1 MATELSTTYDPKT
14 IENPI
19 TRRWLDRKAFAAF
32 PDERENRYVIMMP
45 LPNVTGSLHMGH
57 ALDNVMQDL
66 LIRWHRM
73 SGDNSLWMP
82 GTDHAGIATQAVIE
96 KRLFE
101 HEGKTRHDIGREAL
115 IERIWE
121 WKEAYEKRI
130 TEQQRAMGCSCDW
143 DRQRFTM
150 DDVYAPAVREMF
162 FRLFRDGLIYRGSR
176 LVNWDCYLQT
186 AVADD
191 EVEHKELQGHF
202 WHFRYPVVDPQPGE
216 PVAVHVAT
224 TRPETMLG
232 DTAVAVHPEPARV
245 LEEQRQALVEK
256 LAGAKAKE
264 KPGLQTELDLLE
276 ARIVDHLPLLETLV
290 DMAKAGRKVRLPI
303 LDREMPIILDEW
315 AKPGLGSGCVKIT
328 PAHDPNDYEV
338 WQRHQDEIGAIN
350 LLHPDGTYTEH
361 AGPFA
366 GQDRFEVRKGVVR
379 TMEEL
384 GFLEKIE
391 DRRIEIGH
399 SDRSKTIIEPYLSL
413 QWFVRMGDVEGGIRL
428 GAATDKEFR
437 SPGLAQ
443 ACIDA
448 VSPDWS
454 SPSGRRLEFHPDAVR
469 YRKTYVHWLAEKRDW
484 CISRQLWW
492 GHRIPIWHAVVA
504 GSELAARLDSLGPLE
519 SGDVWARVSDPLGRS
534 LSVAEARKVAA
545 SEPQAEFSV
554 EVCLRQGVEDDATV
568 KLLEA
573 AGLEQDPDVLDTWFS
588 SQLFPFAT
596 LGWPDPEHAL
606 VGEGQASLAAAE
618 GKPSALDYYYPGSC
632 LVTGRDIITL
642 WVARMVL
649 AGLYIHGDLP
659 FTDCFLHANIQ
670 DGKGERMSK
679 SKGNGIDPVDIID
692 TYGADAMRY
701 VLCDMQTGMQDIR
714 LPVMAVSPFTGK
726 HIDLTHA
733 RHGRSIYTYL
743 DPETGGEFDVLGTI
757 PELPSAKILSD
768 RFEVGRNFCNKLWN
782 AARFALL
789 NLGDLGFE
797 PLSAEQLESED
808 RWILSRLSA
817 CIAEVHQQLE
827 AYNPSAAIGSA
838 REFFWGDLCDW
849 YLELIKPRI
858 YDEARAPKA
867 RQVLATVLDQSL
879 RLLHPFLPFITEELW
894 QKLGE
899 QAPVRGIEEALPTE
913 ELMALS
919 AWPDPGRFTREEALE
934 SEFQNMQ
941 EVVRAIRDLRA
952 KYGVSPGQALD
963 CRVKAGGQQAESL
976 ERLRDHVETM
986 ANLESLVIAPSVE
999 RPELAG
1005 AQIVGDM
1012 EIFLAGVL
1020 DPEKERERLEKQK
1033 DRLEKGISGTEGK
1046 LKNEKFVQ
1054 RAPEEVVAAEQQRLE
1069 DMRKEL
1075 SLVLQNLAALQ

>member
-1 MATELSTTYDPKT
+1 M
-14 IENPI
+14 
-19 TRRWLDRKAFAAF
+19 
-32 PDERENRYVIMMP
+32 PDQRENRYVIMMP

-73 SGDNSLWMP
+73 TGDNSLWMP

-101 HEGKTRHDIGREAL
+101 HEGLTRNDIGREAL
-115 IERIWE
+115 IGRIWE

-150 DDVYAPAVREMF
+150 DDVYVPAVREMF
-162 FRLFRDGLIYRGSR
+162 YRLFRDGLIYRGSR
-176 LVNWDCYLQT
+176 LVNWDCFLQT

-191 EVEHKELQGHF
+191 EVEHKETQGHF

-216 PVAVHVAT
+216 PDAVFVAT

-245 LEEQRQALVEK
+245 LEEQRVALVERI
-256 LAGAKAKE
+256 AGAKAKD
-264 KPGLQTELDLLE
+264 KPGLEAELQSLQD
-276 ARIVDHLPLLETLV
+276 RIADHLPLLETLV
-290 DMAKAGRKVRLPI
+290 QMSQSGRKVRLPI
-303 LDREMPIILDEW
+303 MKREIPIILDVW
-315 AKPGLGSGCVKIT
+315 AKPALGSGCVKVT
-328 PAHDPNDYEV
+328 PAHDPNDYDV

-350 LLHPDGTYTEH
+350 LLNPDGTYTEH

-366 GQDRFEVRKGVVR
+366 GQDRFEVRKGVVKK
-379 TMEEL
+379 MDEL

-413 QWFVRMGDVEGGIRL
+413 QWFVRMGDVDGGIQL
-428 GAATDKEFR
+428 GAGTDKEFT

-454 SPSGRRLEFHPDAVR
+454 SPSGRQLGFHPDPIR
-469 YRKTYVHWLAEKRDW
+469 YRKTYVHWLSEKRDW

-492 GHRIPIWHAVVA
+492 GHRIPIWHAVVRGA
-504 GSELAARLDSLGPLE
+504 DLASKVDTVSPLQSE
-519 SGDVWARVSDPLGRS
+519 DVWTRVADPLGRS
-534 LSVAEARKVAA
+534 LSVAEALTAA
-545 SEPQAEFSV
+545 ESNPQSEYSI
-554 EVCLRQGVEDDATV
+554 EVCLRRGVADEAGV
-568 KLLEA
+568 KALEA
-573 AGLEQDPDVLDTWFS
+573 QGFEQDPDVLDTWFS

-596 LGWPDPEHAL
+596 PGWPDPDQAR
-606 VGEGQASLAAAE
+606 VGEGQTPLTGEE
-618 GKPSALDYYYPGSC
+618 GQASALDYYYPGSC

-659 FTDCFLHANIQ
+659 FTSCFLHANIQ

-679 SKGNGIDPVDIID
+679 SKGNGIDPVDIIE

-701 VLCDMQTGMQDIR
+701 VLCDMQTGNQDIR
-714 LPVMAVSPFTGK
+714 LPVMAVSPFTGN

-733 RHGRSIYTYL
+733 KHGRSIFTYL
-743 DPETGGEFDVLGTI
+743 DPETGQEFDVLGTI

-789 NLGDLGFE
+789 NLGELEFRPLAVDELGN
-797 PLSAEQLESED
+797 ED

-817 CIAEVHQQLE
+817 CIADVHQQLE
-827 AYNPSAAIGSA
+827 AYNPSAAIGVA
-838 REFFWGDLCDW
+838 REFFWGDVCDW

-858 YDEARAPKA
+858 YEAEKAAQAPVA

-894 QKLGE
+894 GKLGE
-899 QAPVRGIEEALPTE
+899 QAPLRGIDEPLPTE
-913 ELMALS
+913 ELMTLS
-919 AWPDPGRFTREEALE
+919 TWPDASRFAREDSLE
-934 SEFQNMQ
+934 SEFQSMQ

-952 KYGVSPGQALD
+952 KYGVSPGQALE
-963 CRVKAGGQQAESL
+963 CRVKATGQQAESL
-976 ERLRDHVETM
+976 ERLRGHIETM
-986 ANLESLVIAPSVE
+986 ANLRSLEIAPSVE
-999 RPELAG
+999 RPDLAG

-1020 DPEKERERLEKQK
+1020 DPLMERERLEKQK
-1033 DRLEKGISGTEGK
+1033 ERLEKGISGTEGK
-1046 LKNEKFVQ
+1046 LSNQKFVQ
-1054 RAPEEVVAAEQQRLE
+1054 RAPDEVVAAERQRLL
-1069 DMRKEL
+1069 DMRIEL
-1075 SLVLQNLAALQ
+1075 SLVLANLDALQ